1 MDYEKLGPG
10 RQAPEMVNAVIE
22 IPTGSRIKYEIDHH
36 TGLVHVDR
44 VLFSPFHYPA
54 EYGFIPGTLA
64 EDGDPADV
72 LVLINGATYPGVVI
86 RARPIGVLRM
96 HDDKGHD
103 AKVLA
108 VAADDPTYTHV
119 SSRRDLPPHFLLEVE
134 HFFLTYKD
142 LERKSV
148 QSDGWGGKDEAQAF
162 IRDCIAAAGKAAV
175 QPPAKPAP
183 ARRKPA
189 KG

>member
-1 MDYEKLGPG
+1 MPITRLTPGP
-10 RQAPEMVNAVIE
+10 QAPEIVNAVVE
-22 IPTGSRIKYEIDHH
+22 IPTGSRIKYEIDHL

-64 EDGDPADV
+64 EDGDPADI

-86 RARPIGVLRM
+86 RARPIGLLHM
-96 HDDKGHD
+96 SDEHGSD

-108 VAADDPTYTHV
+108 VATDDPTYAHV
-119 SSRRDLPPHFLLEVE
+119 TSRQDLPPHFLLEVE

-142 LERKSV
+142 LERKTVTSE
-148 QSDGWGGKDEAQAF
+148 GWAGKDEAQAF
-162 IRDCIAAAGKAAV
+162 IRASIEAFQAHKH
-175 QPPAKPAP
+175 
-183 ARRKPA
+183 
-189 KG
+189 

>member
-1 MDYEKLGPG
+1 MSGPLAHVTPG
-10 RQAPEMVNAVIE
+10 PQCPEVVNAIIE

-64 EDGDPADV
+64 EDGDPTDV
-72 LVLINGATYPGVVI
+72 LVLINGSTYPGVVI
-86 RARPIGVLRM
+86 RARPIGILRM
-96 HDDKGHD
+96 ADENGPDCKI
-103 AKVLA
+103 LA
-108 VAADDPTYTHV
+108 VATDDPTYAHV

-134 HFFLTYKD
+134 HFFVTYKD

-148 QSDGWGGKDEAQAF
+148 TTDGWGGKDEAHAY
-162 IRDCIAAAGKAAV
+162 IRASQEAYTKA
-175 QPPAKPAP
+175 QK
-183 ARRKPA
+183 
-189 KG
+189 